1 MLKKVLGAAFAFAVI
16 LTMSGC
22 STMHMGW
29 TAVTKQHT
37 LDDGA
42 MPAYDAMFTKVA
54 EYGDPARAM
63 MKEWKVQEGISGD
76 DVKESITVLADEYN
90 MRLTGYVK
98 MYTKEDA
105 KPDEVKEAR
114 IWSLCNLTTAKVFL
128 NYSRYY
134 GGFMPCRIMYVQY
147 GNGDAYV
154 VSMDMTL
161 AIHGGRTLP
170 PEMLEMAT
178 MVQKAMEGIPERAAK
193 GDF

>member
-1 MLKKVLGAAFAFAVI
+1 MIKRVLGAAFALAMV

-29 TAVTKQHT
+29 TAVTKAHT

-42 MPAYDAMFTKVA
+42 MPAYDKMFSTVA
-54 EYGDPARAM
+54 EYGDPAKAM
-63 MKEWKVQEGISGD
+63 MKEWKVKDGIKGD

-105 KPDEVKEAR
+105 APTEVKEAR
-114 IWSLCNLTTAKVFL
+114 IWSLCNLQTAKVFL

-134 GGFMPCRIMYVQY
+134 GGFMPCRIMYIEY
-147 GNGDAYV
+147 GNGDAYLI
-154 VSMDMTL
+154 SMDMEL
-161 AIHGGRTLP
+161 AIHGGKTLP
-170 PEMLEMAT
+170 KDMLEAGLL
-178 MVQKAMEGIPERAAK
+178 VKKALEEIPARAAK

>member
-1 MLKKVLGAAFAFAVI
+1 MRKSLLTVLMAAAIAFFV
-16 LTMSGC
+16 SGC
-22 STMHMGW
+22 STVHMGW
-29 TAVTKQHT
+29 EAVTGQHK

-42 MPAYDAMFTKVA
+42 MPAYDAMFTKVVK
-54 EYGDPARAM
+54 YGDPARAM
-63 MKEWKVQEGISGD
+63 MKEWKVDADVSGD
-76 DVKESITVLADEYN
+76 DVKESIAALTEEYN

-105 KPDEVKEAR
+105 KPHEVKEAR

-147 GNGDAYV
+147 GNGDAYLI
-154 VSMDMTL
+154 SMDMTL
-161 AIHGGRTLP
+161 AIHGGHTLP
-170 PEMLEMAT
+170 PLMLKMAT
-178 MVQKAMEGIPERAAK
+178 LVQKAMEGIPERAAH

>member
-1 MLKKVLGAAFAFAVI
+1 MRRSLLTALLAVSFAFFA
-16 LTMSGC
+16 SGC

-29 TAVTKQHT
+29 TAVTGQHK
-37 LDDGA
+37 LDDRA
-42 MPAYDAMFTKVA
+42 MDAYDAMFTKVV

-63 MKEWKVQEGISGD
+63 MKEWKVDEGISGD
-76 DVKESITVLADEYN
+76 DVKESIEALTEEYN

-114 IWSLCNLTTAKVFL
+114 IWSLCNLTTAKIFL

-147 GNGDAYV
+147 GNGDAYLI
-154 VSMDMTL
+154 SMDMTL
-161 AIHGGRTLP
+161 AIYGGYPLP
-170 PEMLEMAT
+170 PKMLEAAEK
-178 MVQKAMEGIPERAAK
+178 VKVAMEGIPERAAK

>member
-1 MLKKVLGAAFAFAVI
+1 MIKRVLGAAFALAMV

-29 TAVTKQHT
+29 TAVTKAHT

-42 MPAYDAMFTKVA
+42 MPAYDAMFSKVA

-63 MKEWKVQEGISGD
+63 MKEWKVDKNVKGD
-76 DVKESITVLADEYN
+76 DVKESITALAEEYN

-98 MYTKEDA
+98 MYTKDDA
-105 KPDEVKEAR
+105 APTEVKEER

-134 GGFMPCRIMYVQY
+134 GGFMPCRIMYIQY
-147 GNGDAYV
+147 GNGDAYLI
-154 VSMDMTL
+154 SMDMTL
-161 AIHGGRTLP
+161 AIYGGHTLP
-170 PEMLEMAT
+170 KDMLDSA
-178 MVQKAMEGIPERAAK
+178 VLVKKAMEEIPARAAK

>member
-1 MLKKVLGAAFAFAVI
+1 MVKKVLGAAFALAMV

-29 TAVTKQHT
+29 TAVTQQHK
-37 LDDGA
+37 LDPGA
-42 MPAYDAMFTKVA
+42 MPAFDNMFTKLT
-54 EYGDPARAM
+54 ESGDPAFAM
-63 MKEWKVQEGISGD
+63 MKEWKVQKGIKGD
-76 DVKESITVLADEYN
+76 DIKESITVLTDEYN
-90 MRLTGYVK
+90 MRLTNYVK

-105 KPDEVKEAR
+105 APTEVKEAR

-134 GGFMPCRIMYVQY
+134 GGFMPCRIMYVEY
-147 GNGDAYV
+147 GNGDAYL

-161 AIHGGRTLP
+161 AIHGGKTLP
-170 PEMLEMAT
+170 KEMLDSALL
-178 MVQKAMEGIPERAAK
+178 VKKAMEEIPERAAK